1 MSKVVD
7 AGTLRMIVDANAAG
21 LSKALKLADKQVAA
35 FSKTGAANIGKFQK
49 AAALGFAAIGVA
61 AIAATAN
68 LAKLGVKFEEVEFI
82 IRKATGATG
91 KDLDALTDSMKR
103 VYATVEAGSAEV
115 AQALGDLN
123 TRTGQTGESLERLTK
138 SMIDLADVSGEELS
152 GLIVATTRLFGD
164 WSVATDKQSQS
175 LDWLWKVSQS
185 TGIGIAQLSQLV
197 TQTGAPLRE
206 LGFGFE
212 TATALMGKWEKEGV
226 NVSAILGSLKIGL
239 ARMAKEGFATAEEG
253 LAELMRLIE
262 EAPKGLDAVAI
273 AVDIF
278 GSRAAADFAL
288 AVREGRFEVDDFL
301 KSLRESP
308 ETIAKAETATD
319 TLRDKWTTLVHQME
333 IKLAPAAERVLGY
346 FTDIFDELM
355 DAAEEGDW
363 GAVGGTIG
371 RGIGDGIRAAIPYAV
386 DAGKD
391 LIWEVFKASITGT
404 AGALTG
410 APGGSEFNRMRD
422 YLAERMAGVYRDL
435 PEHEAFQK
443 AMADLQNY
451 WGTTFGRDM
460 RSMWIPKAENID
472 EVMGLMYAMG
482 VVPTDEEF
490 KRALE
495 LGYDPDKIAKWQE
508 EILEE
513 TNRKLESQIRGQ
525 ERPSLLTPGAFGIAG
540 MDWEAF
546 ASDVEKPVT
555 PLGDVAQAVDY
566 TAENLKALSD
576 AYGKTSEVDAW
587 TQAVEASAEAAGI
600 SASEFDA
607 ATTSLSKYIEQLKAE
622 YDAIV
627 NQQSN
632 LDTLM
637 TRLGKSGALTQFA
650 DRGWDVGA
658 VQNILIEKAAE
669 KGPEILEALVG
680 ADDATVRD
688 VIQQW
693 MNLIWLE
700 SEGQK
705 TQLIEQNRML
715 GESAREGYEEGLT
728 RDLSGSGYD
737 VILEHIRDAQANR
750 EAGKSAAENVNA
762 GMDSEAEKIP
772 SIVEK
777 HLGEIDGKPSGE
789 DIGDDLI
796 SGIESKFAMWK
807 PGTVTIPLAFS
818 WGAPAGGMDLQGL
831 IAGDAFGGMARSTSD
846 VWRTVKTMFPSSV
859 WMGGFATS
867 GHVPGSDHYTGHAF
881 DVGGSPAQMKAI
893 AQTLAAH
900 FDSWGI
906 KQIIHDR
913 MQYRGSGWY
922 PYKGENPHTGH
933 VHVGTYDVGGLLP
946 PGRTLATNYTGG
958 YEVVLPA
965 DWIDSLTAQISA
977 LVDTSEDLIS
987 AFAERSRTASSYISR
1002 EGSRYAMYEAEG
1014 APLEL
1019 LEQTLM
1025 DQITFI
1031 ERAVAEAQAQLD
1043 AAKAKGLPAE
1053 EINELA
1059 ANLYDLRR
1067 DAAGAKE
1074 ELADLADEAERA
1086 ARADLEDAIDG
1097 WAESL
1102 SHLSSLSRLYS
1113 YHSGS
1118 GGFLDALLPQQLG
1131 LLGNQYQNYMAL
1143 GDSTGAIAALTEMF
1157 DLEREAI
1164 ERGFAD
1170 EIAAVEQGGNARA
1183 DAMRASVDVLSD
1195 LLSDM
1200 RDEHQTEL
1208 DDLRDYYD
1216 AKLELMDEEERELA
1230 RRATASELA
1239 SLYGAAS
1246 KTTSDVARIQALREQ
1261 QAKDE
1266 RDERRRALT
1275 DARDAAIE
1283 SLKSQQEAEEKR
1295 LQVQIDYQNKAME
1308 QARRQAEAAHNAQLA
1323 ALEKSQQQQ
1332 LDLLVERYAELIGIA
1347 MGTAEQITGAAV
1359 HAAGGTSTGT
1369 AGGTWSTVGSTPSVP
1384 AGSTPSVPTGST
1396 PSSTPDR
1403 RPGETLMEYLYRV
1416 NGAPGGE
1423 NVIYGDGSWDPE
1435 YQWNPFIGAYEP
1447 VGSYTGSTYA
1457 SNDWWRQYDQGG
1469 WLMPGKT
1476 LAVNNTGQPERV
1488 LAPNQGLQIGG
1499 EVTVRLVTDGPVTVT
1514 QEVADRLCEQV
1525 SRQLGRAQYNA
1536 RYLN

>member
-1 MSKVVD
+1 MSNVID
-7 AGTLRMIVDANAAG
+7 AGTLRMMVDANSAG
-21 LSKALKLADKQVAA
+21 LSKVLKLADKQVAV
-35 FSKTGAANIGKFQK
+35 FSKSGAANIGKFQE

-61 AIAATAN
+61 AIAATAK
-68 LAKLGVKFEEVEFI
+68 LAKLGAKFEEVEFI
-82 IRKATGATG
+82 IRNATGATG

-103 VYATVEAGSAEV
+103 VYATVEASSAEV

-197 TQTGAPLRE
+197 TQAGAPLRE

-253 LAELMRLIE
+253 LAELMRRIE

-273 AVDIF
+273 AMDIF
-278 GSRAAADFAL
+278 GSRAAANFAL
-288 AVREGRFEVDDFL
+288 AVREGRFEVDGFL

-308 ETIAKAETATD
+308 ETIAKADTATD

-333 IKLAPAAERVLGY
+333 VALAPAAERVLEHI
-346 FTDIFDELM
+346 TEVFDGMVET
-355 DAAEEGDW
+355 AEEDGWGAAVGEVVGDAIGTAAKAAIEEAGPFLIKVGWLFVKGSAEGFFAAGQNIRWDLVESDLELLMEEHAGLGLERGFYAALEDLQDW
-363 GAVGGTIG
+363 GWDP
-371 RGIGDGIRAAIPYAV
+371 GIADIITLKLRKGIEITAEEAEEAIEAGY
-386 DAGKD
+386 DADK
-391 LIWEVFKASITGT
+391 
-404 AGALTG
+404 
-410 APGGSEFNRMRD
+410 
-422 YLAERMAGVYRDL
+422 
-435 PEHEAFQK
+435 
-443 AMADLQNY
+443 MADILAKQ
-451 WGTTFGRDM
+451 TE
-460 RSMWIPKAENID
+460 KA
-472 EVMGLMYAMG
+472 L
-482 VVPTDEEF
+482 
-490 KRALE
+490 
-495 LGYDPDKIAKWQE
+495 
-508 EILEE
+508 
-513 TNRKLESQIRGQ
+513 RKLEAQIRGQ
-525 ERPSLLTPGAFGIAG
+525 DRPSLLTPGAFGIAG

-546 ASDVEKPVT
+546 AADVEKPVT

-576 AYGKTSEVDAW
+576 AYGKTSEVDSW
-587 TQAVEASAEAAGI
+587 TAAVEASAEAAGV

-607 ATTSLSKYIEQLKAE
+607 ATTSLSKYIEQLQAQ

-637 TRLGKSGALTQFA
+637 TRLGESGALTQFA
-650 DRGWDVGA
+650 ERGWDVGA

-818 WGAPAGGMDLQGL
+818 WGAPAGGMDMQGL

-933 VHVGTYDVGGLLP
+933 VHVGTYDAGGLLP

-965 DWIDSLTAQISA
+965 YWIDSLTAQISS

-1002 EGSRYAMYEAEG
+1002 ESSRYRMYEAEG

-1031 ERAVAEAQAQLD
+1031 ERAVVEAQAQLD

-1053 EINELA
+1053 DINELA

-1118 GGFLDALLPQQLG
+1118 GGFLDSLLPQQLG

-1170 EIAAVEQGGNARA
+1170 ETAAVEQGGNARA
-1183 DAMRASVDVLSD
+1183 DAMRASVDALSD

-1200 RDEHQTEL
+1200 RDEHQAEL
-1208 DDLRDYYD
+1208 DDLRAYYD
-1216 AKLELMDEEERELA
+1216 EKLALMDEQERELA

-1266 RDERRRALT
+1266 RDDRRRALT
-1275 DARDAAIE
+1275 DARDAAIA
-1283 SLKSQQEAEEKR
+1283 SLQSQQEAEEKR
-1295 LQVQIDYQNKAME
+1295 LQAQIDYQNKAME

-1359 HAAGGTSTGT
+1359 HAAGGTGT

-1384 AGSTPSVPTGST
+1384 TGSTPSVPTGST

-1403 RPGETLMEYLYRV
+1403 LPGESLMEYLYRV

-1457 SNDWWRQYDQGG
+1457 SNDWWRQYDSGG

-1488 LAPNQGLQIGG
+1488 LGPNEGLRIGG
-1499 EVTVRLVTDGPVTVT
+1499 EVTVRLVTDGPVTIT
-1514 QEVADRLCEQV
+1514 QEVADGICEQV

>member
-333 IKLAPAAERVLGY
+333 IKLAPAAERVLEHI
-346 FTDIFDELM
+346 TEVFDGMVET
-355 DAAEEGDW
+355 AEEDGW
-363 GAVGGTIG
+363 GTAVGEVVGDAIGTAAK
-371 RGIGDGIRAAIPYAV
+371 AAIEE
-386 DAGKD
+386 AGPFV
-391 LIWEVFKASITGT
+391 IEVGWKFVWG
-404 AGALTG
+404 LTKG
-410 APGGSEFNRMRD
+410 LLNAP
-422 YLAERMAGVYRDL
+422 
-435 PEHEAFQK
+435 Q
-443 AMADLQNY
+443 AMAEGLAGDSSWFWRSVEDQADE
-451 WGTTFGRDM
+451 WSRDI
-460 RSMWIPKAENID
+460 RDRANQQGQTLSEA
-472 EVMGLMYAMG
+472 YA
-482 VVPTDEEF
+482 D
-490 KRALE
+490 ALE
-495 LGYDPDKIAKWQE
+495 SGWRFGWQYALSDEPDIAVEVARLLGVPLDPETMGKGIADVITRQE
-508 EILEE
+508 DAV
-513 TNRKLESQIRGQ
+513 RKALESQIRGQ

-1031 ERAVAEAQAQLD
+1031 ERAVVEAQAQLD
-1043 AAKAKGLPAE
+1043 AAKARGLPAE

-1059 ANLYDLRR
+1059 ANLFDLRR

-1183 DAMRASVDVLSD
+1183 DAMRASVDALSD

-1216 AKLELMDEEERELA
+1216 AKLALMDEEERELA

-1295 LQVQIDYQNKAME
+1295 LQAQIDYQNKAME